1 MPLPGKALPDVR
13 ERMGVYTFDEEGA
26 GDIVVGLRGEE
37 RGVWYERYGEKMG
50 HAQVR
55 RALKCEGMSD
65 GDLDDWAVDLDS
77 SLCSD
82 NWHQNVS
89 SHAYL
94 YPFLQLSLSVPG
106 IEGRNDG
113 R

>member
-13 ERMGVYTFDEEGA
+13 ERIGVYTFDEEGA

-55 RALKCEGMSD
+55 RALKCKGMSD

-77 SLCSD
+77 SHCSD
-82 NWHQNVS
+82 KLAPKCFIARLPVS
-89 SHAYL
+89 ISSTFSQC
-94 YPFLQLSLSVPG
+94 PW
-106 IEGRNDG
+106 D
-113 R
+113 